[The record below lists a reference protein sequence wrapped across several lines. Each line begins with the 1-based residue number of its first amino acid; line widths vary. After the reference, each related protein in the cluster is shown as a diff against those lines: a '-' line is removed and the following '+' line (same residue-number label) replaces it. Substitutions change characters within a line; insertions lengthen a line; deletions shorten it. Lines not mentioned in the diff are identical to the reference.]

1 MIQSLAEIHTLKVR
15 LKLVR
20 ALAARPWLVFFT
32 MFRQLRLAGLYPLI
46 FPLRL
51 AEEVGDLIEKL
62 RESDEQ
68 LQAGMLLNF

>member
-1 MIQSLAEIHTLKVR
+1 MIQSLAETHTLKVR

-32 MFRQLRLAGLYPLI
+32 MFRQMRLAGLYLI

-68 LQAGMLLNF
+68 LQAGIFLNF